1 MSGNSEDV
9 PPDLIG
15 TAEALALLPGT
26 GASGRMALGSYYRL
40 ISGGHLRAWRLGG
53 RYYVSKA
60 EVLALLEPV
69 RVQTASEHHKR
80 PTRAQS
86 AARTKEVLERFG
98 V

>member
-1 MSGNSEDV
+1 MSGNGEDI

-15 TAEALALLPGT
+15 TAEALTHLPGT
-26 GASGRMALGSYYRL
+26 GASGRMALGSLYRL
-40 ISGGHLRAWRLGG
+40 IHAGQLRSWKLGG
-53 RYYVSKA
+53 RYYVSRA

-69 RVQTASEHHKR
+69 RPQTAGEHPRR

-86 AARTKEVLERFG
+86 AARTRAVLERFG